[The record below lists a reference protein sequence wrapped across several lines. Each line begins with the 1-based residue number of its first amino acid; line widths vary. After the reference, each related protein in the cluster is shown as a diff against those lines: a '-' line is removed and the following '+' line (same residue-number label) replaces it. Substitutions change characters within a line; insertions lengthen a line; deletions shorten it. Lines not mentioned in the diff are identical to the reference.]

1 MCVYGCGCRFLCEC
15 RSPRCASGGRKV
27 RVALTERV
35 GSEGE
40 EECGAGEKSSSGQL
54 ERIQGQLGAPW
65 ALWQALCVL
74 PVLLVRE
81 R

>member
-1 MCVYGCGCRFLCEC
+1 MAVGVGSCVSAVLPSSRHAL
-15 RSPRCASGGRKV
+15 GGRKV

-54 ERIQGQLGAPW
+54 EHIQGQLSSTKT
-65 ALWQALCVL
+65 
-74 PVLLVRE
+74 
-81 R
+81 